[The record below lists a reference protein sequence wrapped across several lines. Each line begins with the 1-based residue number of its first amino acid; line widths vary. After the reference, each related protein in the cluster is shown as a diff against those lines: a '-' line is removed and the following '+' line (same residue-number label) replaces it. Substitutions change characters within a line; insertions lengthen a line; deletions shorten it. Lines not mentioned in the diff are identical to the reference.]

1 MTLILKPQD
10 ILYFN
15 FSNLGFIDGLNLSY
29 IYQSYY
35 EQNGFSNDAQKIFDI
50 RASKSLTKKLYTNFG
65 FYKDFG
71 NDGDYGFNIALSYDW
86 EEKGQIYLNHDTEDN
101 ETSLSF
107 SHRTMTQNGFDY
119 VLGVNRTEEEV
130 NYNAYGLWK
139 TSVGNLQLSHDEY
152 ENRRNSQAMF
162 EGALVWLGS
171 KIAFTKYADNAFA
184 LVEVDQH
191 PNLDIYRLASLAGST
206 NNQGYMFIHNIIPY
220 IHYDISFDHNQ
231 LAMEETFEHS
241 SKKIIGLDQRGYK
254 LDFPI
259 YKTKRIA
266 LRIKDAQQ
274 NNLVIGSEG
283 VLWMVSVQNL
293 LLLIVRVLFT
303 YIYLKQVLTTLK

>member
-1 MTLILKPQD
+1 
-10 ILYFN
+10 
-15 FSNLGFIDGLNLSY
+15 
-29 IYQSYY
+29 
-35 EQNGFSNDAQKIFDI
+35 
-50 RASKSLTKKLYTNFG
+50 
-65 FYKDFG
+65 
-71 NDGDYGFNIALSYDW
+71 
-86 EEKGQIYLNHDTEDN
+86 
-101 ETSLSF
+101 
-107 SHRTMTQNGFDY
+107 MTQNGFDY

-152 ENRRNSQAMF
+152 EDRRNSQAMF

-191 PNLDIYRLASLAGST
+191 PNLDIYRSASLAGST

-241 SKKIIGLDQRGYK
+241 SKKLLVWINVDISWIFLSIK
-254 LDFPI
+254 PNV
-259 YKTKRIA
+259 
-266 LRIKDAQQ
+266 LR
-274 NNLVIGSEG
+274 
-283 VLWMVSVQNL
+283 
-293 LLLIVRVLFT
+293 
-303 YIYLKQVLTTLK
+303 